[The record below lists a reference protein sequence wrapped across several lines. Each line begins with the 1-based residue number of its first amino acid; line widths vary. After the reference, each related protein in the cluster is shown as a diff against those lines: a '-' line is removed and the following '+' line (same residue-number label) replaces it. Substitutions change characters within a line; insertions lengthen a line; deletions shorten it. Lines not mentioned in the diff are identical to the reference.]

1 MLIHSEKIYIA
12 KIPEKLFNIVY
23 HQSKITMRY
32 NCIFAQRAKLGW
44 RDDSVVKKSVRT
56 GSMSLDPRT
65 HVAMPITP
73 PLRDPSPS
81 FDT

>member
-1 MLIHSEKIYIA
+1 
-12 KIPEKLFNIVY
+12 
-23 HQSKITMRY
+23 MRY